1 MAHCASAMP
10 TELRKAS
17 LQSRLSALIVTL
29 LACQLWVTVGM
40 GIALPEHDFL
50 SFYTGATLAWRG
62 QFYEIHDPAV
72 QLGVAKEQVP
82 ELNELRPYIRTN
94 LYAFLISPIS
104 LLPLDT
110 AYLLWIGWHFLLLV
124 VACIWAV
131 RHFGWDALFFVCL
144 NYPVGSGMLAAQD
157 ATWMLTV
164 AIAGFTLAEKDR
176 DFWSGAVL
184 GLGLVKFHL
193 WLFLLP
199 AMLLCKRTRMALG
212 YLSTAALMAAACLML
227 GGPPGITAHI
237 RLLLSDDI
245 RMLSPGKHTMLNVY
259 AITSNFGL
267 DSAWISVPLVL
278 IVSWIAFLGVKN
290 APLWK
295 WFAVASGGSLLV
307 APHVYPYDGTMF
319 MLPLWLILYRSKLRV
334 TRALAAVFSAPL
346 VFWLFRVFSGCPAD
360 PCAVMQFLWD
370 RYRPLRSLA

>member
-10 TELRKAS
+10 TESRKAS

-40 GIALPEHDFL
+40 GISLPEHDFL

-104 LLPLDT
+104 LLPLGT
-110 AYLLWIGWHFLLLV
+110 AYLLWTGWHFLLLV

-176 DFWSGAVL
+176 DFWSGSVL

-227 GGPPGITAHI
+227 GGPPGYHGPHPTTVERRHKNAFTRQANNVERVCNHVELWAGLCLDFRTAGAD
-237 RLLLSDDI
+237 RLLDHF
-245 RMLSPGKHTMLNVY
+245 PWGKECP
-259 AITSNFGL
+259 
-267 DSAWISVPLVL
+267 PLEV
-278 IVSWIAFLGVKN
+278 VRRCFR
-290 APLWK
+290 
-295 WFAVASGGSLLV
+295 WFAAGS
-307 APHVYPYDGTMF
+307 
-319 MLPLWLILYRSKLRV
+319 
-334 TRALAAVFSAPL
+334 
-346 VFWLFRVFSGCPAD
+346 PA
-360 PCAVMQFLWD
+360 CV
-370 RYRPLRSLA
+370 SL